1 MCAALLPMVGFCKI
15 FILGYISLD
24 VKYFFK
30 HYHFEYECSAQLFAF
45 QLKQGRIHPLMPLLN
60 YYVNYVR
67 TIATKREQE
76 RKCSEG
82 KLRRFAVYYAERSRT
97 RKIPF
102 LRSSQ
107 DRVLRQ
113 LRVQNW
119 EKYSNLY

>member
-1 MCAALLPMVGFCKI
+1 
-15 FILGYISLD
+15 
-24 VKYFFK
+24 
-30 HYHFEYECSAQLFAF
+30 
-45 QLKQGRIHPLMPLLN
+45 MPLLN

-82 KLRRFAVYYAERSRT
+82 ELRRFAAYYAERSRT

-102 LRSSQ
+102 LRSFQ